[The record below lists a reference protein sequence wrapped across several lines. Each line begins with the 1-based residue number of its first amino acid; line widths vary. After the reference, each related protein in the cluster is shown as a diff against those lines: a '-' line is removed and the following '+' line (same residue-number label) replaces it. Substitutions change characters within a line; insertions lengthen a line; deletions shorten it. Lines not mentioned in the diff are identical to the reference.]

1 MMLRL
6 RRVSTSTSVR
16 NSSRDG
22 AGAAREALLAEGSA
36 VIEVMVDERAS
47 STRRKCIVADSSL
60 CRA

>member
-36 VIEVMVDERAS
+36 VVEVIVDETAS
-47 STRRKCIVADSSL
+47 STRK
-60 CRA
+60 